1 MNATIA
7 SSSSSERPRSPKM
20 AADLEMESW
29 QFMDLLKLFL
39 DKSNSDLERLED
51 AVKTGDNRGVAKIS
65 HSIKGAEVN
74 LGIIDVYEIA
84 KDIESRGKE
93 GTLDGESS
101 ITALKTALNAVAAAI
116 NR

>member
-1 MNATIA
+1 MDIK
-7 SSSSSERPRSPKM
+7 KM
-20 AADLEMESW
+20 AEDLEMESG

-39 DKSNSDLERLED
+39 DQSNSDLERLED
-51 AVKTGDNRGVAKIS
+51 AVKTGDNRGFAEIS
-65 HSIKGAEVN
+65 HSIKGAAVN

-84 KDIESRGKE
+84 KNMESRCKE

-101 ITALKTALNAVAAAI
+101 ITALKTALNAVVAAM